1 MTTTQQWRFW
11 LIGLVISIFLLWVL
25 RGVLMPFV
33 AAMAVA
39 YFLDPAA
46 DKLEDW
52 GCSRMWATTI
62 ITVVFF
68 IIVVAIAMIIVPVVA
83 RQLFEF
89 TKNLPGYLEG
99 LQVWIT
105 GLVQQL
111 EARMPSGGLTKIRD
125 AIGEYGGQAIKWL
138 VSLIG
143 QVWSGGMALANV
155 LSLIFITPVVCF
167 YLLRDWDK
175 MTAKIDSWLPRDH
188 ADTIREQL
196 GEIDR
201 TLAGFVRGQGLVCL
215 SLGLYYAIGLSLAG
229 LQFGLIVGL
238 VAGILSFIPY
248 IGSMFALL
256 ASAGL
261 AAAQFGDWQN
271 VAIVVGI
278 VLVGQFVEGN
288 FLSPKLVGDRV
299 RLHAVWI
306 IFALLAGGTL
316 LGFTGILLA
325 VPVAAVIGVLSR
337 FALRNYLDSPLFD
350 RGGKKQAPKRDMVP
364 KAASSEQMPAKSAK
378 PAANS
383 RKKS

>member
-1 MTTTQQWRFW
+1 MSTTKQIWFW
-11 LIGLVISIFLLWVL
+11 VIGLLVSLLLLWVL

-46 DKLEDW
+46 DKLEEW

-62 ITVVFF
+62 ITVIFF
-68 IIVVAIAMIIVPVVA
+68 LLLIAIFMIVVPVIA

-89 TKNLPGYLEG
+89 SKNLPGYLEG
-99 LQVWIT
+99 LQTWIA
-105 GLVQQL
+105 GLIQQL
-111 EARMPSGGLTKIRD
+111 EARVPSGGFAKIRN

-138 VSLIG
+138 GTLLG
-143 QVWSGGMALANV
+143 GLWSGGMALANV
-155 LSLIFITPVVCF
+155 LSLLFITPVVCS

-175 MTAKIDSWLPRDH
+175 MTAKIDSWLPREH
-188 ADTIREQL
+188 AGTIREQL
-196 GEIDR
+196 REIDR

-215 SLGLYYAIGLSLAG
+215 SLGLYYAIALSVAG

-248 IGSMFALL
+248 VGSLFALV
-256 ASAGL
+256 AAAGL
-261 AAAQFGDWQN
+261 AAAQHGDLIS
-271 VAIVVGI
+271 VASVVGI
-278 VLVGQFVEGN
+278 VLFGQFVEGN

-337 FALRNYLDSPLFD
+337 FALDNYLESALYKGGSNTSPD
-350 RGGKKQAPKRDMVP
+350 TAGNSGKTK
-364 KAASSEQMPAKSAK
+364 KSAK
-378 PAANS
+378 S
-383 RKKS
+383 KT